1 MKLPECGSLWITYP
15 ILLRPYVCHNGTMKN
30 DILAG
35 LDETQRSA
43 ALASDGPVRIIA
55 GAGAGKTR
63 TIMRRIAY
71 ACESSRGSMQWD
83 PKKVLAVTFSTKAAQ
98 EMQGRL
104 AQLGVQ
110 GVHAATFHSAALQ
123 QLRSVWHSLSDS
135 PFPQVCENTK
145 DLVFRALVR
154 ATGTDAY
161 QDIEVSDAQ
170 AEIDWAKV
178 SMVAP
183 SDYGSACQ
191 VSGRTPPLGMDPSV
205 MKRVMECYEEE
216 KAFRNE
222 IDFNDIL
229 LMLCHILDED
239 AEQARTVRSGIGWL
253 TVDEYQDVSPLQH
266 RLTELWLGDNRNIC
280 VVGDPAQTIYS
291 FAGATSYY
299 LTGFAREFGGLAAD
313 IELATDYRSTQN
325 IVKEANK
332 ILKHSPMRD
341 TYLQLASARET
352 GKRVSRRV
360 YGDDRDE
367 ARGIVSKIKD
377 RISHGVRAE
386 DIAVLMRINSQGIL
400 LARLLN
406 EEKIAYRVR
415 TESGWT
421 SNASHDSLMNS
432 DGTVGQVSLS
442 TIHAAKGLEW
452 KHVFIM
458 GCSEGLIPFL
468 SNQEDGNLEE
478 ERRLLYVGI
487 TRAEDELEIS
497 YARAVHKDDVA
508 ASRYSAERRP
518 SRFLT

>member
-1 MKLPECGSLWITYP
+1 
-15 ILLRPYVCHNGTMKN
+15 
-30 DILAG
+30 
-35 LDETQRSA
+35 
-43 ALASDGPVRIIA
+43 
-55 GAGAGKTR
+55 
-63 TIMRRIAY
+63 
-71 ACESSRGSMQWD
+71 
-83 PKKVLAVTFSTKAAQ
+83 
-98 EMQGRL
+98 
-104 AQLGVQ
+104 
-110 GVHAATFHSAALQ
+110 
-123 QLRSVWHSLSDS
+123 
-135 PFPQVCENTK
+135 
-145 DLVFRALVR
+145 
-154 ATGTDAY
+154 
-161 QDIEVSDAQ
+161 
-170 AEIDWAKV
+170 
-178 SMVAP
+178 
-183 SDYGSACQ
+183 
-191 VSGRTPPLGMDPSV
+191 
-205 MKRVMECYEEE
+205 MKRVMEYYEEE

-239 AEQARTVRSGIGWL
+239 AEQARTVRGGIGWL

-299 LTGFAREFGGLAAD
+299 LTGFAREYGGLAAD

-400 LARLLN
+400 LARLLK

-497 YARAVHKDDVA
+497 YARAAHKDDAA
-508 ASRYSAERRP
+508 ASRYGAERRP

>member
-1 MKLPECGSLWITYP
+1 
-15 ILLRPYVCHNGTMKN
+15 
-30 DILAG
+30 
-35 LDETQRSA
+35 
-43 ALASDGPVRIIA
+43 
-55 GAGAGKTR
+55 
-63 TIMRRIAY
+63 
-71 ACESSRGSMQWD
+71 
-83 PKKVLAVTFSTKAAQ
+83 
-98 EMQGRL
+98 
-104 AQLGVQ
+104 
-110 GVHAATFHSAALQ
+110 
-123 QLRSVWHSLSDS
+123 
-135 PFPQVCENTK
+135 
-145 DLVFRALVR
+145 
-154 ATGTDAY
+154 
-161 QDIEVSDAQ
+161 
-170 AEIDWAKV
+170 
-178 SMVAP
+178 
-183 SDYGSACQ
+183 
-191 VSGRTPPLGMDPSV
+191 
-205 MKRVMECYEEE
+205 
-216 KAFRNE
+216 
-222 IDFNDIL
+222 
-229 LMLCHILDED
+229 
-239 AEQARTVRSGIGWL
+239 
-253 TVDEYQDVSPLQH
+253 
-266 RLTELWLGDNRNIC
+266 
-280 VVGDPAQTIYS
+280 
-291 FAGATSYY
+291 
-299 LTGFAREFGGLAAD
+299 
-313 IELATDYRSTQN
+313 
-325 IVKEANK
+325 
-332 ILKHSPMRD
+332 MRD

-400 LARLLN
+400 LARLLK

>member
-110 GVHAATFHSAALQ
+110 GVHAATFHSAALR

-332 ILKHSPMRD
+332 ILKHSPMCD
-341 TYLQLASARET
+341 TYLQLVSARET
-352 GKRVSRRV
+352 GKRVFRRV
-360 YGDDRDE
+360 YGDDLDE
-367 ARGIVSKIKD
+367 ARGIVSRIKD
-377 RISHGVRAE
+377 RISRGVRAE
-386 DIAVLMRINSQGIL
+386 DIAVLMRINSQGSL
-400 LARLLN
+400 LARLLK

-458 GCSEGLIPFL
+458 GCSEGLIPFS

-497 YARAVHKDDVA
+497 YARVAHKDDAA
-508 ASRYSAERRP
+508 ASRYGAERRP